1 MKKHPNRSKKHSRLL
16 LLLVAAALCL
26 CAAAVVLEALYPTV
40 PSTDAAQKIY
50 QYAKENGLS
59 YRDYPQSLID
69 LLERN
74 PETEKFV
81 LEYPTAS
88 KEVFSVDLS
97 EYTASPSVPLFMQWD
112 QRWGYMKYGSD
123 VAGLTA
129 CGPVCLSMAAMYLT
143 GDTAYSPDAVIRF
156 ANENNYYVSG
166 SGSSW
171 TLISEGGKK
180 LGFQVTELPL
190 DENRMRKCAEAD
202 IPVILVVGPGD
213 FTTSGH
219 FLVVTGYE
227 NGKFRIN
234 DPNSRANSEKLWA
247 YEDLKGQIRN
257 LWSVEKS

>member
-1 MKKHPNRSKKHSRLL
+1 MNSH
-16 LLLVAAALCL
+16 
-26 CAAAVVLEALYPTV
+26 
-40 PSTDAAQKIY
+40 
-50 QYAKENGLS
+50 
-59 YRDYPQSLID
+59 
-69 LLERN
+69 
-74 PETEKFV
+74 
-81 LEYPTAS
+81 
-88 KEVFSVDLS
+88 
-97 EYTASPSVPLFMQWD
+97 
-112 QRWGYMKYGSD
+112 
-123 VAGLTA
+123 
-129 CGPVCLSMAAMYLT
+129 
-143 GDTAYSPDAVIRF
+143 
-156 ANENNYYVSG
+156 ENNYYVSG

-247 YEDLKGQIRN
+247 YEALKGQIRN